1 MTSWKGVLMQVNQNS
16 MMAHTQY
23 MNASAQNVANVNTED
38 YQALQTTLQSSGEGN
53 IQAVS
58 EQVDRGTEL
67 SRDLTDQIT
76 IEGGFDAQVRSIKTQ
91 DEILGTLLDIKS

>member
-1 MTSWKGVLMQVNQNS
+1 MQVNQNS
-16 MMAHTQY
+16 MVAHANYMAA
-23 MNASAQNVANVNTED
+23 NAQNVANVNTED
-38 YQALQTTLQSSGEGN
+38 YQALQTTLQSKGEGSV
-53 IQAVS
+53 QAIS
-58 EQVDRGTEL
+58 DTLERGTDL